1 MQRTGEA
8 LSRPRSSDPAAS
20 RRFICV
26 HGHFYQPPR
35 ENPWLEEVQIQPSA
49 DPYHDWNARITA
61 ECYGPNATARILDD
75 RGRIANVVNNYA
87 SISFNFG
94 PTLLSWLERHDPR
107 TYRAVLDADVLSR
120 ERFSGHGSAMAQ
132 VYGHAILPLCNERDR
147 QTQVRWGITDFE
159 QRFGRAPD
167 GMWLPETG
175 VDIASL
181 ESLAAHGIRFTVL
194 APSQASFIRR
204 IGESDWID
212 VGTGTIDPRMP
223 YRVFL
228 PSGATIDVF
237 FYDGPISQAVAFE
250 RLLARG
256 ERLASRLMQA
266 FHPNS
271 DAPQLVHIATD
282 GETYGHHH
290 RFGDM
295 ALAYA
300 LRTIERQGQAR
311 LTNYAEYL
319 ALNPPTY
326 EARVHER
333 SAWSCAHGLGRWTED
348 CGCAIGTEPQWHQ
361 RWRAPL
367 RAALDGLRD
376 ELSPEF
382 ERRASRIFGDPWGA
396 RDRYIDVV
404 MNRSRDNVERFLA
417 AEARRALGDDER
429 SEALGLLE
437 MQRHALLMY
446 TSCGWFFD
454 EPSGIETRQILQY
467 AARAAQLAEELFD
480 GPFEARFVERLERVP
495 SNLAEFGNARTVYE
509 RRVRPTRFGPERV
522 AADRAASWLFH
533 DGEATKAG
541 PAYHVREIDRQTF
554 EAGPSRLIVGHV
566 TVESK
571 ITLESSDLVCG
582 FLHLGGHNLE
592 GGVST
597 NQGREGYA
605 RLVEEVAEVLPRA
618 DVAETRQTLERHLGA
633 LTYSLRTLSRD
644 QQRRIVDRILTS
656 TVEETEAVFERL
668 NREHAPL
675 MRFLSSQDTTAPR
688 VLRATAD
695 LALNTRLRRDLA
707 RADADPRALRRLL
720 AEARD
725 EAVELDGERLAYAL
739 RGNVE
744 DKLARLSRDGDDIL
758 LLERLTETAALLG
771 ELPYEINL
779 ARAQIDFFELVRATY
794 PELKNAARR
803 GDPGARRRIEAYRSL
818 GDALRVVV
826 EPGDVE

>member
-1 MQRTGEA
+1 MTRH
-8 LSRPRSSDPAAS
+8 RSPGPTAGT
-20 RRFICV
+20 RFICV

-35 ENPWLEEVQIQPSA
+35 ENPWLEEVQIQTSA

-61 ECYGPNATARILDD
+61 ECYGPNANARILDD
-75 RGRIANVVNNYA
+75 RGRIAHVVNNYA

-94 PTLLSWLERHDPR
+94 PTLLSWLERHDLR
-107 TYRAVLDADVLSR
+107 TYRSILDADVLSR

-147 QTQVRWGITDFE
+147 LTQVRWGIADFE
-159 QRFGRAPD
+159 RRFGRAPD

-181 ESLAAHGIRFTVL
+181 EALADHGIRFTVL
-194 APSQASFIRR
+194 APSQASAVRR
-204 IGESDWID
+204 MGHEDWTD
-212 VGTGTIDPRMP
+212 VGAGTIDPRMP
-223 YRVFL
+223 YRLFL
-228 PSGATIDVF
+228 PSGASIDLY

-256 ERLASRLMQA
+256 ERFAERLMQA
-266 FHPNS
+266 FDPTS

-290 RFGDM
+290 HFGDM

-300 LRTIERQGQAR
+300 LRTIERQRHAR

-319 ALNPPTY
+319 ALHPPTH
-326 EARVHER
+326 EVRVHEKT
-333 SAWSCAHGLGRWTED
+333 AWSCAHGLGRWTED
-348 CGCAIGTEPQWHQ
+348 CGCTIGAAPQWHQ

-376 ELSPEF
+376 EISSSF
-382 ERRASRIFGDPWGA
+382 ERHASRIFGDPWGA

-404 MNRSRDNVERFLA
+404 LDRSRDNVERFLA
-417 AEARRALGDDER
+417 AEARRELADDER
-429 SEALGLLE
+429 SEALALLE

-467 AARAAQLAEELFD
+467 AARAAQLAEKLFD
-480 GPFEARFVERLERVP
+480 DPFEMRFLERLERVP
-495 SNLAEFGNARTVYE
+495 SNVAEFGNARTIYE
-509 RRVRPTRFGPERV
+509 RKVRPTRFGPERV
-522 AADRAASWLFH
+522 AADRAASWLFD
-533 DGEATKAG
+533 DGDATQAG
-541 PAYHVREIDRQTF
+541 PAYRVREIDRQAF
-554 EAGPSRLIVGHV
+554 EAGPSKLIVGHV
-566 TVESK
+566 AVESI

-582 FLHLGGHNLE
+582 FLHLGSHNLE
-592 GGVST
+592 GGVGPY
-597 NQGREGYA
+597 QGRDAYT
-605 RLVEEVAEVLPRA
+605 RLVEDVAEVFPRA
-618 DVAETRQTLERHLGA
+618 DVAETRQTLQRHLGA
-633 LTYSLRTLSRD
+633 LKYSLRTLSRD

-656 TVEETEAVFERL
+656 TVEQTEAMFERI
-668 NREHAPL
+668 NQEHAPL

-695 LALNTRLRRDLA
+695 LALNTRLGRDLA
-707 RADADPRALRRLL
+707 REDADPRALRRLL
-720 AEARD
+720 DEARD

-744 DKLARLSRDGDDIL
+744 GLLSRLSRNGDDVE
-758 LLERLTETAALLG
+758 LLERLAETAALLG
-771 ELPYEINL
+771 EIPFEINL

-794 PELKNAARR
+794 PEMQNAARR

-826 EPGDVE
+826 ESGHDD

>member
-1 MQRTGEA
+1 
-8 LSRPRSSDPAAS
+8 
-20 RRFICV
+20 
-26 HGHFYQPPR
+26 
-35 ENPWLEEVQIQPSA
+35 LEEVQIQISA

-94 PTLLSWLERHDPR
+94 PTLLSWLERHDLR
-107 TYRAVLDADVLSR
+107 TYRAVLDADALSR

-159 QRFGRAPD
+159 RRFGRAPA

-175 VDIASL
+175 VDVPSL
-181 ESLAAHGIRFTVL
+181 ESLAEHGIRFTVL
-194 APSQASFIRR
+194 APSQAAAVRR
-204 IGESDWID
+204 LGERDWID
-212 VGTGTIDPRMP
+212 VGTGTVDPRMP

-228 PSGATIDVF
+228 PSGASIDLF
-237 FYDGPISQAVAFE
+237 FYDGPVSQAVAFE

-256 ERLASRLMQA
+256 ERFAGRLMQA
-266 FHPNS
+266 FDSNS

-300 LRTIERQGQAR
+300 LRTIERERQAR

-319 ALNPPTY
+319 ALHPPTY
-326 EARVHER
+326 EARIQEKT
-333 SAWSCAHGLGRWTED
+333 AWSCAHGLGRWTED
-348 CGCAIGTEPQWHQ
+348 CGCAIGAAPHWHQ

-376 ELSPEF
+376 ELSPQF
-382 ERRASRIFGDPWGA
+382 ERRAASLFGDPWGA

-404 MNRSRDNVERFLA
+404 MDRSRDNVERFLA
-417 AEARRALGDDER
+417 AEARRELGDHER

-467 AARAAQLAEELFD
+467 ASRAAQLAEELFG
-480 GPFEARFVERLERVP
+480 GPFETRLLERLERVP
-495 SNLAEFGNARTVYE
+495 SNLAEFGNARTIYE

-522 AADRAASWLFH
+522 AADRAASWLFQN
-533 DGEATKAG
+533 GEATEAG
-541 PAYHVREIDRQTF
+541 PAYRVREIDRQAF
-554 EAGPSRLIVGHV
+554 EAGPARLIVGHV
-566 TVESK
+566 AVEST
-571 ITLESSDLVCG
+571 ITLESSDLICG
-582 FLHLGGHNLE
+582 FLHLGGHNIE

-597 NQGREGYA
+597 DRGKAGYA
-605 RLVEEVAEVLPRA
+605 RLVQDVAEVFPRA
-618 DVAETRQTLERHLGA
+618 DVAETRQALQRHLGP
-633 LTYSLRTLSRD
+633 LNYSLRTLSRD
-644 QQRRIVDRILTS
+644 QRRRIVDRILTS
-656 TVEETEAVFERL
+656 TVEETEGVFERL
-668 NREHAPL
+668 NQEHAPL

-695 LALNTRLRRDLA
+695 LALNTRLRRDLE
-707 RADADPRALRRLL
+707 RQDADPRALRQLL

-739 RGNVE
+739 RSNIEV
-744 DKLARLSRDGDDIL
+744 KLARLSLGGDDVL
-758 LLERLTETAALLG
+758 LLERLAETAALLD

-779 ARAQIDFFELVRATY
+779 ARAQIDFFELARTTY

-818 GDALRVVV
+818 GDALHVVV